1 MIDPMPSDIFQRGQI
16 LNNTYEIEGILGRGG
31 TGEVYRA
38 RNQIVDRVVAI
49 KALNAQFSGRS
60 DYIELMK
67 REEQMRSIIS
77 DSVVRYSECSRT
89 DEGHVFLVMDF
100 IDGPSL
106 NELIV
111 SRRVD
116 AKELFIIA
124 HRVTEGLVATHASGI
139 VHRDLSPDNIILR
152 GGAPEAAVIIDFGI
166 AKDTAAGARTIVG
179 NEFAGKYEYAAP
191 EQLDGHAEGRSDIYS
206 LGALLLA
213 AYRGEIPFPGATPGE
228 IVRRKQVPL
237 DTSDVPEPLK
247 GLIDWMSAPEIN
259 DRPASAQ
266 TLLDKIGQDLKPA
279 KHQSRHA
286 AARKRKETTGGGA
299 GRKLRKLFAVLA
311 VASAVAGLY
320 FSGLLND
327 YVKDPL
333 PLAAPYRL
341 SAAFDPAGDKTLT
354 SNSPNAQAEALLRGA
369 YSATTGVDPAA
380 LITLATG
387 MPSID
392 WPKHMQDALLLLKPL
407 QRWQIEVTDT
417 RVTITGLAPEIAVR
431 NTVTSALK
439 SWAANGEYD
448 IFIDVMAGPDNLL
461 AANIQPA
468 LDSLQTCGPLVQVAG
483 IEAQYSLSDTII
495 VTGNIMSLQD
505 TKNIKQVLTPVIGDR
520 KLRFDTTLLNGEICK
535 IRNVLPAVST
545 QNISIWLGDGDTGA
559 PNLSG
564 IFTVGQNPVVEV
576 QVPSNISQGSLW
588 VMIIDTDGEVYH
600 ILPNINATEHSLA
613 NLGAIEGGVRRIRVL
628 HSVAAYRADQ
638 NLRAFLISEGDFG
651 KSEIVAILSKDPLF
665 DTRRPGTES
674 VASVAQALDDIL
686 QNGQG
691 EIVGLATRIIDARR

>member
-1 MIDPMPSDIFQRGQI
+1 MIDPMPSDIFQHGQI

-38 RNQIVDRVVAI
+38 RNQIVGRVVAI

-106 NELIV
+106 NDLMV

-124 HRVTEGLVATHASGI
+124 HRVAEGLVATHASNI

-166 AKDTAAGARTIVG
+166 AKDNTTGARTIVG

-191 EQLDGHAEGRSDIYS
+191 EQLDGHAEERSDIYA

-237 DTSDVPEPLK
+237 DTSGVAEPLK
-247 GLIDWMSAPEIN
+247 GLIDWMSAPEIS
-259 DRPASAQ
+259 DRPANAQ
-266 TLLDKIGQDLKPA
+266 TLLDRIGQELKPLDR
-279 KHQSRHA
+279 QSRPA
-286 AARKRKETTGGGA
+286 TARNRKDKTGGA
-299 GRKLRKLFAVLA
+299 GRTLRKLFGVL
-311 VASAVAGLY
+311 VVVSAVAGLY
-320 FSGLLND
+320 FSGFLDD
-327 YVKDPL
+327 YIKEPL
-333 PLAAPYRL
+333 PVAAPYRL
-341 SAAFDPAGDKTLT
+341 SAAFDPAGVSTLT
-354 SNSPNAQAEALLRGA
+354 ANAPNAEAEAVLRGA
-369 YSATTGVDPAA
+369 YRATTGADPASST
-380 LITLATG
+380 ISLATG

-392 WPKHMQDALLLLKPL
+392 WPKHMRDALPLLKPL
-407 QRWQIEVTDT
+407 QRWQIEVSDT
-417 RVTITGLAPEIAVR
+417 RVTITGLAPDIAVR
-431 NTVTSALK
+431 NTVAVALK
-439 SWAANGEYD
+439 SWAANAGYD
-448 IFIDVMAGPDNLL
+448 IFTDVSAGPENLL

-468 LDSLQTCGPLVQVAG
+468 LNSLKTCGPLVQAAG
-483 IEAQYSLSDTII
+483 IEAEYSLSDTIVI
-495 VTGNIMSLQD
+495 TGNVMSLQD
-505 TKNIKQVLTPVIGDR
+505 TKSIEQILTPVIGDR
-520 KLRFDTTLLNGEICK
+520 KLRFDTNLLNGEICK
-535 IRNVLPAVST
+535 IRNVLPTVPT

-564 IFTVGQNPVVEV
+564 IFTVGQNPIVEV
-576 QVPSNISQGSLW
+576 QVPSNISEGSLW

-600 ILPNINATEHSLA
+600 ILPNINAAEHSLG
-613 NLGAIEGGVRRIRVL
+613 NLGTVEGGVRRIRVL
-628 HSVAAYRADQ
+628 HSVTAFRADQ
-638 NLRAFLISEGDFG
+638 SLRAFLISEGDFG
-651 KSEIVAILSKDPLF
+651 KSEIVAILSKEPLF

-674 VASVAQALDDIL
+674 VASVAQALGEVL